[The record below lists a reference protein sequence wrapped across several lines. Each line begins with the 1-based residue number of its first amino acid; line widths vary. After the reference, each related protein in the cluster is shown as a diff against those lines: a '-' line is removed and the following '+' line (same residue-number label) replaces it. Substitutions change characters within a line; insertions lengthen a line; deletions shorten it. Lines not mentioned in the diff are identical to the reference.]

1 MRCVRATPEGG
12 GNSGRCKVELPS
24 ISWNDPLKVDFSRSD
39 QGGVQ
44 PLQAGF
50 PGGPGTGEDG
60 SAIRSKRTSPDQFL
74 DDIAAELAELL
85 VTTGVKVGELVVIQ
99 AK

>member
-1 MRCVRATPEGG
+1 MPALPPNRPTFGPATLC
-12 GNSGRCKVELPS
+12 SLCLPS

-39 QGGVQ
+39 QGGLQ

-60 SAIRSKRTSPDQFL
+60 GAIRSKRTSPDQFL
-74 DDIAAELAELL
+74 DDLASELTELL
-85 VTTGVKVGELVVIQ
+85 VATGVKVGELVVIQ
-99 AK
+99 SK